1 MLNFDTN
8 LPAPAHVPNLST
20 SAMTVDLSIG
30 SWSASKKDKR
40 ASADVAHQNH
50 ADAKMARA
58 YKTLISSPKL
68 DAIRTFVTRAHEIN
82 RSMTVDWAAGLRL
95 CPTKIL
101 LDHQH
106 RFSQL
111 KTEFFRF
118 VDDFGTDYNWLV
130 VDMQARLGS
139 LYNPDEYLPWDK
151 LRQKFYFECNYMPV
165 PDKGSFHLDV
175 AAETEAH
182 MRDHYERVHKRAMEQ
197 ATRGLFERV
206 HVMLVGDGQGD
217 KGLIHALRVET
228 DEATG
233 KVSRGIV
240 YDTRITA
247 ARQLVDMLG
256 DLNITNDP
264 KMNEIHRKLLLALD
278 GVHTAADVKVSDTF
292 REDLSSKLRD
302 IVAEI
307 PSLDDW

>member
-1 MLNFDTN
+1 MMNFNTT
-8 LPAPAHVPNLST
+8 LPAPVAVPNIST
-20 SAMTVDLSIG
+20 SAVLVDLSIG

-40 ASADVAHQNH
+40 ASADVATQNH

-58 YKTLISSPKL
+58 YKTLIASPKL
-68 DAIRTFVTRAHEIN
+68 DAVKTFVTRAHEIN
-82 RSMTVDWAAGLRL
+82 RGMTLDWAAGLRL
-95 CPTKIL
+95 CPTKVL
-101 LDHQH
+101 MDHQH

-111 KTEFFRF
+111 ETEFFRF

-151 LRQKFYFECNYMPV
+151 LRQRFYFTVNYLPV
-165 PDKGSFHLDV
+165 PDTGDFRLDV

-182 MRDHYERVHKRAMEQ
+182 LREHYERVHKRAMEQ
-197 ATRGLFERV
+197 ATRGLWERV
-206 HVMLVGDGQGD
+206 HQMLMGDDKGD

-228 DEATG
+228 DDATG

-256 DLNITNDP
+256 DLNITGDP
-264 KMNEIHRKLLLALD
+264 KMNEVHRKLLVALD
-278 GVHTAADVKVSDTF
+278 GVHTAADVKASDAF
-292 REDLSSKLRD
+292 REDLTTKLRD
-302 IVAEI
+302 IAAEI